1 MEFIIIA
8 LLGILGAALIA
19 GGIVM
24 YRKSESTNGR
34 AFGAAAI
41 AAGVVMWV
49 IIIIVTPASQSSG
62 NYALSFVSNM
72 GSGDIISG

>member
-1 MEFIIIA
+1 MEFMIIA
-8 LLGILGAALIA
+8 TLGILGAALIA

-24 YRKSESTNGR
+24 YRKSKSTNGR

-49 IIIIVTPASQSSG
+49 IIVIVTPASQSSG
-62 NYALSFVSNM
+62 TNALSFMANM
-72 GSGDIISG
+72 GTGDIIRG

>member
-1 MEFIIIA
+1 MGFIIIA
-8 LLGILGAALIA
+8 TLGILGAALIA

-49 IIIIVTPASQSSG
+49 IIVIVTPVSQSTG
-62 NYALSFVSNM
+62 TNALSFMANI
-72 GSGDIISG
+72 GTGDIIRV

>member
-1 MEFIIIA
+1 MEFLIIA
-8 LLGILGAALIA
+8 ILGILGAALIA

-41 AAGVVMWV
+41 AAGVVMLV

-62 NYALSFVSNM
+62 YY
-72 GSGDIISG
+72 

>member
-8 LLGILGAALIA
+8 TLGILGAALIA

-49 IIIIVTPASQSSG
+49 IIVIVTPVSQSSG
-62 NYALSFVSNM
+62 TSALSVVANM
-72 GSGDIISG
+72 GSGDIIRV

>member
-1 MEFIIIA
+1 MAILGI
-8 LLGILGAALIA
+8 LGILGAALIA
-19 GGIVM
+19 GDIVM
-24 YRKSESTNGR
+24 YRKSESTNGW
-34 AFGAAAI
+34 AFGAAVI

-62 NYALSFVSNM
+62 NYVLSFVANM

>member
-1 MEFIIIA
+1 MGFIIIA
-8 LLGILGAALIA
+8 TLGILGAALIA

-49 IIIIVTPASQSSG
+49 IIVIVTPVSQSTG
-62 NYALSFVSNM
+62 TNALSFMANM
-72 GSGDIISG
+72 GTGDIIRV